1 MVTSIDLYIAVS
13 LLVATCGRTPESR
26 ALGVVILIFSF
37 AVKVAA
43 WLIVRLAEI
52 CFA

>member
-26 ALGVVILIFSF
+26 ALGVVILIVSF
-37 AVKVAA
+37 VAKVATWVA
-43 WLIVRLAEI
+43 VRLAEI